1 MAKQNRILISINH
14 VQNKGPT
21 LFILIQHEREHGH
34 SHHGHYHQHRHD
46 QPQEDENCFIQE
58 PYRNLLVHVR
68 MFQMQYV
75 FL

>member
-1 MAKQNRILISINH
+1 MTSCKCGFQPTSCSSKNVISR
-14 VQNKGPT
+14 Q
-21 LFILIQHEREHGH
+21 IQHEREHGH